1 MNEATPES
9 QIVEHVVM
17 KHTIDSA
24 LRDDVERFLLDFL
37 AVTVGGIGRTSA
49 VVARSA
55 FMTRAV
61 RDEVFSARVHG
72 TDEWAIPEHAALLNG
87 IASHGLELDD
97 THEEASM
104 HPAVAIFPAMFA
116 YADSVGGVAW
126 DTFVRAVVV
135 GYDVMTSVGAL
146 TGAAE
151 SYGRGFHPTAICGSL
166 GAAAAVS
173 VILGLDSTRTSHAL
187 GIAANMSSGS
197 LEFLSDGS
205 WTKRLNA
212 GQAASTGL
220 RAAMLGQVGF
230 EAPAR
235 FLTGRDGF
243 LHQYGQGAGP
253 RSLVLELG
261 QGIRG
266 TSVKLYPCCRYM
278 HGNIDLLRAIHQENP
293 GLTINDVVSIECAVI
308 SAGASLVA
316 CPPERKL
323 SVSSPVDAQFNMP
336 FGAALALTTGGA
348 TVSDFDG
355 APAVALRLKS
365 LMSRVTCVVSE
376 RVESAFPSAWQ
387 AEVRVELKDGT
398 LIERYSEAFRGSP
411 GDPASWEEVVT
422 KAGGLVN
429 LAWVDHVGSAIRG
442 LGGGTSADSTA
453 VTSEAVTSAALLDGA
468 Y

>member
-1 MNEATPES
+1 MR
-9 QIVEHVVM
+9 
-17 KHTIDSA
+17 HTIDLA
-24 LRDDVERFLLDFL
+24 LRNDVKRLLLDFL
-37 AVTVGGIGRTSA
+37 AVTVGGVGRTSA

-55 FMTRAV
+55 FMTCTV
-61 RDEVFSARVHG
+61 RDDVFSARVQG

-104 HPAVAIFPAMFA
+104 HPAVAIFPAIFA

-146 TGAAE
+146 TGAAD

-173 VILGLDSTRTSHAL
+173 VILGLNNTRTSHAL
-187 GIAANMSSGS
+187 GIAANMSAGS

-212 GQAASTGL
+212 GQAASNGL

-235 FLTGRDGF
+235 FLTGQNGF
-243 LHQYGQGAGP
+243 LHQYGLGAGP

-261 QGIRG
+261 RGIRG
-266 TSVKLYPCCRYM
+266 TSIKLYPCCRYM
-278 HGNIDLLRAIHQENP
+278 HGNIDLLRTIHEENP
-293 GLTINDVVSIECAVI
+293 GLPVSDVVSIECAVI
-308 SAGASLVA
+308 SAGAGLVSY
-316 CPPERKL
+316 PPERKL
-323 SVSSPVDAQFNMP
+323 RVLSPVDAQFNMR

-348 TVSDFDG
+348 TVADFDG
-355 APAVALRLKS
+355 APAVALHLKS

-376 RVESAFPSAWQ
+376 RVETAFPGAWQ
-387 AEVRVELKDGT
+387 AEVRVALKDGT

-411 GDPASWEEVVT
+411 GDPADWEEVVT
-422 KAGGLVN
+422 KAAGLVN
-429 LAWVDHVGSAIRG
+429 SAWVDHVGSAIRG
-442 LGGGTSADSTA
+442 LGDCTTPESVAANSG
-453 VTSEAVTSAALLDGA
+453 AVTSAALLDGA